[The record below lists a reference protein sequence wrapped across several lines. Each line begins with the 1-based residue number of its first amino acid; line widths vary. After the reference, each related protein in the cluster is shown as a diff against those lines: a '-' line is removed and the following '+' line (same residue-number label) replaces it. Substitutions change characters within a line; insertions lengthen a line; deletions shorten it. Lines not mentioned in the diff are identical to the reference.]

1 MQSEALR
8 LSEITISNLRSIRRE
23 TFPLSHFTAL
33 IGYNNAGKTN
43 ILMGI
48 LWLLSHFTLNISF
61 FDDAKI
67 PVEVEGLFEG
77 ISEVVLDRLGE
88 EKAAAITP
96 YLMHG
101 ALRVKNPTYSWRF
114 ERKYRDDGICA
125 SSKALS
131 ATCMEYASVDF
142 VRSFERLFPEPI
154 AIWDFEGNQ
163 AFTKL
168 LMRYS
173 SP

>member
-1 MQSEALR
+1 MQPEALR

-48 LWLLSHFTLNISF
+48 RWLLSHFTLNISF

-77 ISEVVLDRLGE
+77 ISEAVLDRLGD
-88 EKAAAITP
+88 EKSKAISP
-96 YLMHG
+96 YLIHRG
-101 ALRVKNPTYSWRF
+101 F
-114 ERKYRDDGICA
+114 A
-125 SSKALS
+125 S
-131 ATCMEYASVDF
+131 
-142 VRSFERLFPEPI
+142 
-154 AIWDFEGNQ
+154 
-163 AFTKL
+163 
-168 LMRYS
+168 
-173 SP
+173 